1 MDFSLLNIDKNTLK
15 IDYASHAFRDYT
27 KNQNLYYNK
36 KEIYIL
42 IFRLY
47 LLLKHYKF
55 I

>member
-1 MDFSLLNIDKNTLK
+1 M
-15 IDYASHAFRDYT
+15 T
-27 KNQNLYYNK
+27 KNILKLIMHYMPSEIIQEIRVCNK

-47 LLLKHYKF
+47 LLLKYYKF